1 MGFAWPRERVIGRLW
16 RGPDVD
22 PDQLVAGYLQGA
34 FPMDAPERARA
45 PIEYFVATPRA
56 VLPIGEGFHV
66 PRTVRRRLRSADF
79 DIRIDRAFDAVL
91 EACAQREEGTWL
103 SPRLAQA
110 YRTLHARG
118 LAHSVEAW
126 RDGTLAGGLF
136 GVALGGLFTSES
148 MFHRV
153 SDAGNAALVATHA
166 HLLERSYTLWDI
178 QTATDHTRRFG
189 LLEMSHQ
196 EYLAVL
202 RTALQHTC
210 AFDANA
216 PRA

>member
-1 MGFAWPRERVIGRLW
+1 MIGR
-16 RGPDVD
+16 RRSGPEVD
-22 PDQLVAGYLQGA
+22 PEQLVAGYLQGA

-56 VLPIGEGFHV
+56 VLPIGDGFHV
-66 PRTVRRRLRSADF
+66 PRTVRRRLRAAGF
-79 DIRIDRAFDAVL
+79 EIRIDRAFDAVL
-91 EACAQREEGTWL
+91 EACAEREEGTWL
-103 SPRLAQA
+103 SPRLARA

-126 RDGTLAGGLF
+126 REETLVGGLF

-166 HLLERSYTLWDI
+166 RLLERGYTLWDI

-196 EYLAVL
+196 EYLALL
-202 RTALQHTC
+202 RTALEHPRDFGGS
-210 AFDANA
+210 ADAS
-216 PRA
+216 RVR